1 MQGDDE
7 GVFISRVT
15 PGGPADLA
23 GLRVHD
29 KVLSVNS
36 ISCINVDHYEAV
48 GILKVRGTVL
58 LRLRIRP
65 DPN

>member
-48 GILKVRGTVL
+48 GILKVRGKVL